1 MPYSYLF
8 GNYFYQVDIIQ
19 MIEEIE
25 EKRKNRRALGKIMK
39 TTFAEDLKNKM
50 MGIDKEMDLI
60 LERSHMVSTDPNF

>member
-1 MPYSYLF
+1 
-8 GNYFYQVDIIQ
+8 